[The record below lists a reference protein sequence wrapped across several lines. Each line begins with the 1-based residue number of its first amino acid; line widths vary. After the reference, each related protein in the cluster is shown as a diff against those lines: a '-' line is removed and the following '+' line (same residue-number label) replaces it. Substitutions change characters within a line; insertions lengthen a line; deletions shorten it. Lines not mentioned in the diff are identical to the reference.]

1 MGFGFGLGIG
11 MQGQLKDYSA
21 LYADAYKQKAALD
34 AAKKAKKEAAD
45 SAQMSKLLK
54 SVWVDGSKYHRVLVP
69 EAEKVYVDASEKLN
83 ELQAEHPNDWVAR
96 AQPELAKASS
106 QLGVLRN
113 QTEQYRKIEALPN
126 TADPVQK
133 KTREALGW
141 ANNKQT
147 LLAAIGSD
155 VSGSVTTT
163 PDGNIVFNKQYYDPK
178 DDMRDNVAKT
188 LSQKQF
194 ELDQKYNQVTK
205 GAFTQTNSIKR
216 VAKNAAQAQVIAD
229 ELNKTFKLNIT
240 ADEIPNVEDVAGA
253 YYDSNPDAEKQ
264 MDFFHQNDYYDYN
277 TNKEKMTPD
286 ERAQSKRDNFITG
299 VQSKLGANLNTTYV
313 KNSAPKSG
321 GSGDAYDEGK
331 KTPFVEKKVTTS
343 WDDGT
348 EVHTHEFTA
357 MHRQLLPMSE
367 LSLAPSDYFVN
378 METGG
383 KVTVGNK
390 IYNFKS
396 AEFDV
401 APVYKAGVSGHQE
414 GTIVQDIDLK
424 YQPKS
429 SYEYKTVMIGVA
441 TLPNQKKGVS
451 SVIPIDMAKE
461 ALVNKAGSEKKGAML
476 RGQIDAAEE
485 YAKKLNEGLKS
496 GGKKYGD
503 DEIVKIMING
513 KEISAKAGDLRKKK
527 YNDSQ
532 FYK

>member
-1 MGFGFGLGIG
+1 MGLGFGLGIG
-11 MQGQLKDYSA
+11 AQGQLKDYTS
-21 LYADAYKQKAALD
+21 LYADAYKQKAAL
-34 AAKKAKKEAAD
+34 AAAGKAKKDAQD

-83 ELQAEHPNDWVAR
+83 ELQAEYPNDWVAR

-113 QTEQYRKIEALPN
+113 QTEQYRKVEALPN

-141 ANNKQT
+141 ANNKQS

-155 VSGSVTTT
+155 VSGSVTAT

-216 VAKNAAQAQVIAD
+216 VAKNAAQAQLIAD

-313 KNSAPKSG
+313 KNSASKSG
-321 GSGDAYDEGK
+321 SDGATAVKVDDLKANGKSNEIRILNYKGLEKSVTPYLSIPSLPVKTQVSAGEGLRDDKGGALPAGQYDITTG
-331 KTPFVEKKVTTS
+331 TPSAVRVWAKSNFVEGIVKGAMIP
-343 WDDGT
+343 DDAT
-348 EVHTHEFTA
+348 N
-357 MHRQLLPMSE
+357 LN
-367 LSLAPSDYFVN
+367 PSDYEWRLIVPSTY
-378 METGG
+378 ETAGG
-383 KVTVGNK
+383 SKKTVHVDYNK
-390 IYNFKS
+390 LNS
-396 AEFDV
+396 ALLD
-401 APVYKAGVSGHQE
+401 AKTDKADKAQYKAYIE
-414 GTIVQDIDLK
+414 
-424 YQPKS
+424 
-429 SYEYKTVMIGVA
+429 
-441 TLPNQKKGVS
+441 
-451 SVIPIDMAKE
+451 
-461 ALVNKAGSEKKGAML
+461 
-476 RGQIDAAEE
+476 AAEKE
-485 YAKKLNEGLKS
+485 VAYLNANKGGAVSKEDQDALDWLKANPNAKQAAGIRAKLK
-496 GGKKYGD
+496 
-503 DEIVKIMING
+503 
-513 KEISAKAGDLRKKK
+513 AKGIL
-527 YNDSQ
+527 
-532 FYK
+532 